1 MLAQAGDPVT
11 AESSLHALERGLTS
25 DRTPNEPNLVGRSM
39 TSSALRRQRLV
50 DSHLPT
56 SVKPPAS
63 QSPFFLEKQTAR
75 QIPARNLSGRKEQ
88 IHRIKH

>member
-1 MLAQAGDPVT
+1 
-11 AESSLHALERGLTS
+11 
-25 DRTPNEPNLVGRSM
+25 M

-63 QSPFFLEKQTAR
+63 QSPFFSEKQTAR
-75 QIPARNLSGRKEQ
+75 QIPARNLPGRKEQ